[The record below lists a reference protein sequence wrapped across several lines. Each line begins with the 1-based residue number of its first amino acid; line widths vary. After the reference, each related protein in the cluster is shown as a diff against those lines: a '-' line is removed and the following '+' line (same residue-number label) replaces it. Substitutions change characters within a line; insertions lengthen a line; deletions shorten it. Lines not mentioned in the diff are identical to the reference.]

1 MKALFSLI
9 SIGLTVLIFSACN
22 VNPERSE
29 SFIKLS
35 KRVDA
40 LEKSFKDIQNG
51 QNDLYEQLSQMR
63 KSLEASQA
71 AGGTGG
77 GMDPAAL
84 NGILQRIEQL
94 EKKIGLV
101 ENQLTLQQKGGESKP
116 AAAKAPAKEKEAEPA
131 APAPDPSL
139 QPPAASGA
147 TPAVVPKPAPEGKAA
162 AKKTDAKKSAEKTP
176 EKPAEK
182 GSSTKGSYYTIQ
194 AGDTLESIASKNGV
208 TVQQLKDENHLTNGA
223 KLLGGQQL
231 FIPKK

>member
-1 MKALFSLI
+1 MKSLVSLV
-9 SIGLTVLIFSACN
+9 SIGLMVLIFSACN

-40 LEKSFKDIQNG
+40 LEKSYKDIQNG
-51 QNDLYEQLSQMR
+51 QNDLYEQLSQIR
-63 KSLEASQA
+63 KSVEASQA

-77 GMDPAAL
+77 GADPAAL
-84 NGILQRIEQL
+84 TAALQRIEQL

-101 ENQLTLQQKGGESKP
+101 ENQLALQQKGGESKP
-116 AAAKAPAKEKEAEPA
+116 TAKAPAKEAEPA
-131 APAPDPSL
+131 VAPDATL
-139 QPPAASGA
+139 QPPTPGGA
-147 TPAVVPKPAPEGKAA
+147 PAVVPKSVTDGKA
-162 AKKTDAKKSAEKTP
+162 AKKTDAKKSAEKSA

-182 GSSTKGSYYTIQ
+182 ASSASTKGSYYTIQ
-194 AGDTLESIASKNGV
+194 SGDTLESIASKNGV

>member
-9 SIGLTVLIFSACN
+9 SIGLMVLIFSACN

-63 KSLEASQA
+63 KSVEASQA

-116 AAAKAPAKEKEAEPA
+116 AAKAPAKEKEAEPA
-131 APAPDPSL
+131 VAPDPSL
-139 QPPAASGA
+139 QPPAASNA
-147 TPAVVPKPAPEGKAA
+147 TPAVVPKPATEGKA
-162 AKKTDAKKSAEKTP
+162 AKKTDVKKPAEKTP

-194 AGDTLESIASKNGV
+194 SGDTLESIATKNGV